1 MASENTISQPRIDRR
16 FVDDMG
22 RLTEYGYSLL
32 VQIVNRV
39 GGPVGEVL
47 DGRSL
52 SLAIS
57 ELQQAPLPV
66 DRSSD
71 IDELQSLVWTQP
83 VPERALAA
91 NEDPSAELQTLRA
104 EVYALRNI
112 VDGLLQGRQP

>member
-52 SLAIS
+52 SQAIA
-57 ELQQAPLPV
+57 EIQQAPLPV

-71 IDELQSLVWTQP
+71 IDELQSLVWNQP
-83 VPERALAA
+83 ATVSVPAA
-91 NEDPSAELQTLRA
+91 TEDTSAELQSLRA
-104 EVYALRNI
+104 EVDALRNI
-112 VDGLLQGRQP
+112 VDGLLQGQQP